1 MTSNRAIHTSG
12 TRQHLDA
19 APAICNVAESRG
31 VHRGREGGG
40 RRDQNEWGLI
50 YLLLFF
56 RRDVV
61 SCRVEKEPPSLS
73 CIAQS

>member
-12 TRQHLDA
+12 TRQHREG
-19 APAICNVAESRG
+19 APAICNVAQSPSSTQ
-31 VHRGREGGG
+31 GREGGG

-50 YLLLFF
+50 YLLFF

-61 SCRVEKEPPSLS
+61 SCRVEKELPSLS
-73 CIAQS
+73 CITQS